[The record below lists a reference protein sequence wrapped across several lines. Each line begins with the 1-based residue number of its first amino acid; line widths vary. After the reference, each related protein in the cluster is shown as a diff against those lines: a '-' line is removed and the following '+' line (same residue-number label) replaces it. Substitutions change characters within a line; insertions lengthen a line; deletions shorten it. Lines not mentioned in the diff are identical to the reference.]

1 MGGNR
6 MNNHF
11 WQQTLVNLSRYVGL
25 AEPVVDTQ
33 IVCIDRNRQWRHVR
47 NLRYSATVRSARRTM
62 TAPLRKL
69 TGKG

>member
-1 MGGNR
+1 M
-6 MNNHF
+6 
-11 WQQTLVNLSRYVGL
+11 
-25 AEPVVDTQ
+25 DTQ